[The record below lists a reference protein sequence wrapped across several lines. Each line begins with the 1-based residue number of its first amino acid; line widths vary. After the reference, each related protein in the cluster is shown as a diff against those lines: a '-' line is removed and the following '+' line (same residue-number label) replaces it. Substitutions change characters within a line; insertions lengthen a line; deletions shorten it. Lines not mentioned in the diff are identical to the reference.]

1 MSLEKTLRLT
11 LESGWAPGR
20 GGRLETKRLYLNAT
34 IPRLW
39 MPSRHRKRGT
49 SYALVVEFPEHPRRW
64 WFVNRYTIGSSHPQP
79 TDLVGPHEHGPYK
92 VRHVANTYTRT
103 WATKDDIHVSTTLN
117 RRTVSQIAE
126 TANGLNPLWVGS
138 RFVDRW
144 IHGAARW
151 HPVPAVVE
159 LWMPLG

>member
-1 MSLEKTLRLT
+1 MSLEKTTTIT

-34 IPRLW
+34 IPRHW
-39 MPSRHRKRGT
+39 MPSRHRKRGI
-49 SYALVVEFPEHPRRW
+49 SEVLVVHYPEHPRHW
-64 WFVNRYTIGSSHPQP
+64 WAVVRYTLAASHPP
-79 TDLVGPHEHGPYK
+79 AGDLVGPMEGTPYR
-92 VRHVANTYTRT
+92 VRKAANVYTRT
-103 WATKDDIHVSTTLN
+103 WATSTDIHMSTTLN
-117 RRTVSQIAE
+117 RNTVSQIAE
-126 TANGLNPLWVGS
+126 LTTLNPLWVGS

-144 IHGAARW
+144 VHGATRW

>member
-1 MSLEKTLRLT
+1 MSLEKTTTIT

-34 IPRLW
+34 IPRHW
-39 MPSRHRKRGT
+39 MPSRHRKRGM
-49 SYALVVEFPEHPRRW
+49 SEVLVVHYPDHPRHW
-64 WFVNRYTIGSSHPQP
+64 WAVVRYTLAASHPP
-79 TDLVGPHEHGPYK
+79 AGDLVGPMEGTSYR
-92 VRHVANTYTRT
+92 VRKAANVYTRT
-103 WATKDDIHVSTTLN
+103 WATSTDIHMSTT
-117 RRTVSQIAE
+117 
-126 TANGLNPLWVGS
+126 LNPLWVGS

-144 IHGAARW
+144 IHGATRW